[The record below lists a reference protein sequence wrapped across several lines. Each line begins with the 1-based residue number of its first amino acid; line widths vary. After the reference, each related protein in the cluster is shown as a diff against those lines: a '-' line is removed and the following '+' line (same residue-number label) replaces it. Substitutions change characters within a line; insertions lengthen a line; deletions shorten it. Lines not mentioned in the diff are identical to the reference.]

1 MTGFEAFIL
10 GLVQGLTEF
19 LPVSSSGHLV
29 VFQTLFG
36 IEGEG
41 GLVFEVAVHVATL
54 IAILIVYRARV
65 RELAAGMFSG
75 DSASRDYVG
84 KLVLATLPAIGVA
97 LVFANWIERTFAS
110 PVVTGVCLLLTAGI
124 VWTIRSTLP
133 RASGG
138 VPGWPV
144 ALVIGCAQAFAILPG
159 ISRSGTTLAVALAL
173 GVAPAVAAEF
183 SFLLGTIAMA
193 GAAVLIL
200 PELAATQ
207 LELLPIAI
215 GCATALVSGIGAI
228 ALFLR
233 LLERRN
239 FHVFSYYLVVA
250 GTGLLAYVSLRS

>member
-1 MTGFEAFIL
+1 MTGFEALIL

-29 VFQTLFG
+29 VFQALFG

-54 IAILIVYRARV
+54 IAILIVYRERV
-65 RELAAGMFSG
+65 LRLLRGLAVGERESLE
-75 DSASRDYVG
+75 YIG
-84 KLVLATLPAIGVA
+84 KLFVATVPAVAVAIG
-97 LVFANWIERTFAS
+97 FDGWIEQMFAS
-110 PVVTGVCLLLTAGI
+110 PEVAGICFLLTAGI
-124 VWTIRSTLP
+124 VWTTRSTLP
-133 RASGG
+133 RATKGTPS
-138 VPGWPV
+138 WSA
-144 ALVIGCAQAFAILPG
+144 ALIIGCAQAFAILPG

-173 GVAPAVAAEF
+173 GIAPAVGAEF

-200 PELAATQ
+200 PGISAVQIELVPV
-207 LELLPIAI
+207 LI
-215 GCATALVSGIGAI
+215 GCAAALLSGIGAI
-228 ALFLR
+228 VLFLR

-250 GTGLLAYVSLRS
+250 GGSFLLYLNLRA